1 MHRRHFLTLSAVAL
15 PFSSTLLTGCVTANT
30 HLALANSN
38 TPLQN
43 LLSELLPS
51 WENKLNAKIG
61 MAIIPASNGTTAS
74 YRGNEFFPFN
84 STIKAFIG
92 AYILYLADKGQLNL
106 AEKITVKSSDLLEYA
121 PTTKKF
127 FEANKPISIAELCE
141 AMITLSDNT
150 ASNLLLE
157 KKGGLSPFNDFLHQI
172 GNTAIT
178 LAHNEPLLNR
188 SHYGEIFDTAKPI
201 QYAQSLKNLL
211 TNDILSAQ
219 SKKQLITWLANDKVA
234 DDLLRKYLPKDWH
247 IGDKTGTGNES
258 KNIVAVIWN
267 AQGEAYFV
275 SLFVTQPHDG
285 KANDFEKQKGVAI
298 AEIGRAI
305 YPFLSV
311 KI

>member
-1 MHRRHFLTLSAVAL
+1 MHRRDFLTLSALAL
-15 PFSSTLLTGCVTANT
+15 PFSSTILTGCLTANT
-30 HLALANSN
+30 HPTLAKSD
-38 TPLQN
+38 TPLQK
-43 LLSELLPS
+43 LLNELLPS

-61 MAIIPASNGTTAS
+61 IAIIPASHGMMAS

-106 AEKITVKSSDLLEYA
+106 AEKIMVKSNDLLEYA

-157 KKGGLSPFNDFLHQI
+157 KTGDLSPFNKFLYQI
-172 GNTAIT
+172 GNTQVV

-188 SHYGEIFDTAKPI
+188 SHYGETLDTAKPI
-201 QYAQSLKNLL
+201 QYTQALKNLVM
-211 TNDILSAQ
+211 NNILSKE
-219 SKKQLITWLANDKVA
+219 SKIQLLTWLVNDKVG
-234 DDLLRKYLPKDWH
+234 DSLLRKYLPTGWQ
-247 IGDKTGTGNES
+247 IGDKTGAGDES
-258 KNIVAVIWN
+258 RNIVAVIWN

-285 KANDFEKQKGVAI
+285 KTKDFEKQKSVAI
-298 AEIGRAI
+298 AEIGREI